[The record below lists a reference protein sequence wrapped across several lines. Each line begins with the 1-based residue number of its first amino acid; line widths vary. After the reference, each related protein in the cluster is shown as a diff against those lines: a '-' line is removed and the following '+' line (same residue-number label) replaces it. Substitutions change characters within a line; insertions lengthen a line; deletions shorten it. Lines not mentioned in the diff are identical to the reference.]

1 MCLEILTTCCLVLL
15 NLEPLSEVLN
25 LVFLLSHILSMLTR
39 RPISWNRSATLAR
52 ADESFVKLEMGR
64 SLRPSGNEQSKIH
77 LILSLNCCWSSN
89 LCGTPRNTIPA
100 IRLRSRGFLSCWA
113 LATQRAYRYQ
123 PCSPSVLGVLPASR
137 WCHQGSV
144 PAG

>member
-1 MCLEILTTCCLVLL
+1 MCLEILTTFCLVLL
-15 NLEPLSEVLN
+15 NIEPLSEVLN
-25 LVFLLSHILSMLTR
+25 LVFLLSHMLRMPTR
-39 RPISWNRSATLAR
+39 KLISWNRSATSAR
-52 ADESFVKLEMGR
+52 TDESFVKLEMDR

-113 LATQRAYRYQ
+113 LATQRAYRYW
-123 PCSPSVLGVLPASR
+123 PCPLSVLGVLHASK